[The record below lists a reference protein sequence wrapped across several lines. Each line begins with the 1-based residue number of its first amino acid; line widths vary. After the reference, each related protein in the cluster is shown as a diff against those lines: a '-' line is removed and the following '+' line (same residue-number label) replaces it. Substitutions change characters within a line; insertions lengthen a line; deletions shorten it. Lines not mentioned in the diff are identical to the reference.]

1 MHNISKTCGI
11 KLHPWRGNFIALS
24 PFIQWEEET
33 QRIQAQNPAI
43 GSDLKRWSMCQ
54 VIQAKS
60 TDSETKFY
68 GKMAVFTVKRLQWI
82 FIHESL
88 SLWEIQGNWGP

>member
-1 MHNISKTCGI
+1 
-11 KLHPWRGNFIALS
+11 
-24 PFIQWEEET
+24 
-33 QRIQAQNPAI
+33 
-43 GSDLKRWSMCQ
+43 MCQ